1 MARLPRYALP
11 GQPQHVIQRGNNRLP
26 VFVDR
31 ADYERFRHDLVAAC
45 ARYGCAV
52 HAYVLMTNHFH
63 LLLTAPGRGALAKAM
78 QSLGARYVAYFNRRH
93 RRTGTLWE
101 GRFRSVPIDCE
112 RYLFTCYR
120 YIEQNPVRAGIVDH
134 PAKYQWSSYH
144 ANALG
149 KPDPIVTRHERYL
162 GLARGLDRL
171 VLYRAICDVQFDS
184 TTLDEVRSSIHA
196 GWALGDRR
204 FRDRVTSVTGR
215 RAGPRFELRYYADR
229 RHVV

>member
-1 MARLPRYALP
+1 MERGRLPRLSVALSSVVNSSRHDMARLPRYALP

-31 ADYERFRHDLVAAC
+31 ADYGRFRHDLVAAC

-101 GRFRSVPIDCE
+101 GRF
-112 RYLFTCYR
+112 
-120 YIEQNPVRAGIVDH
+120 PV
-134 PAKYQWSSYH
+134 SYTH
-144 ANALG
+144 LTL
-149 KPDPIVTRHERYL
+149 PTSD
-162 GLARGLDRL
+162 L
-171 VLYRAICDVQFDS
+171 V
-184 TTLDEVRSSIHA
+184 
-196 GWALGDRR
+196 
-204 FRDRVTSVTGR
+204 
-215 RAGPRFELRYYADR
+215 
-229 RHVV
+229 

>member
-134 PAKYQWSSYH
+134 PANINGRVITPMRW
-144 ANALG
+144 G
-149 KPDPIVTRHERYL
+149 RPT
-162 GLARGLDRL
+162 
-171 VLYRAICDVQFDS
+171 
-184 TTLDEVRSSIHA
+184 RSSHDTSDTWVLRADSIGSSCTA
-196 GWALGDRR
+196 QFATFSSTPRRSTKFDRR
-204 FRDRVTSVTGR
+204 STLVG
-215 RAGPRFELRYYADR
+215 
-229 RHVV
+229 H